1 MAYEKPKHRVTERLG
16 DVEVREYEPYLVAE
30 VEVDGDLESAGNKGF
45 RVLAGYIFGANRRR
59 SPASEDAR
67 GDQESGQSTKIA
79 MTTPVTQQGSD
90 GRFTIRFMMPTAYS
104 PETLPEPTDQRITI
118 NRVPS
123 RRLAAVRYSG
133 RWSAGNYRRA
143 LDRLERTL
151 AEEGFVP
158 VGEPVWARYDP
169 PFKPWFLRRNEI
181 LTEFTPVGEAG

>member
-1 MAYEKPKHRVTERLG
+1 M
-16 DVEVREYEPYLVAE
+16 
-30 VEVDGDLESAGNKGF
+30 
-45 RVLAGYIFGANRRR
+45 
-59 SPASEDAR
+59 
-67 GDQESGQSTKIA
+67 
-79 MTTPVTQQGSD
+79 
-90 GRFTIRFMMPTAYS
+90 
-104 PETLPEPTDQRITI
+104 
-118 NRVPS
+118 
-123 RRLAAVRYSG
+123 RYSG